1 MGVHVR
7 VRLRRP
13 RPHQPRGVREAA
25 RERPS
30 GRRPRAP
37 AERHGAGACPARG
50 CGRASCAGR
59 TSGRA
64 RTEGPQ
70 APDVS
75 SGAVHFGAH
84 QDLELLALLVSL
96 GALLV
101 LAPTLR
107 MPLPILLVL
116 GGVVMGFIPGLPQV
130 SLPPD
135 VVLVGVLPPLL
146 YSGAF
151 FTSLRELRKNK
162 RAVSFLAFGLVG
174 ATMAVVAV
182 VSHEWIGLSWPV
194 AFTLGAV
201 VSPTDALAA
210 TEIMS
215 RIGAPR
221 RIVSLIEGESLVNDG
236 TALVLY
242 KAAVGAAVGG
252 TFSLLDTSGRIV
264 LNVVGGIAV
273 GLAVGWV
280 VRQVRKRLD
289 DPPVEVALA
298 VLSGYLAYL
307 PAVAIGVSG
316 VLAAVTIGVYMGWH
330 TPELTNERTRLV
342 GDSFWNI
349 FVFLINAL
357 LFVLVGLQLRGIVD
371 ALTGISTAKLI
382 GYSSLVA
389 AAVIVTRI
397 VCVPMFAYLPRLLFP
412 RIRAAD
418 PYPPWQ
424 WPAVISWAGM
434 RGAVSL
440 VAALALPTD
449 FPDRQLIVV
458 LTFAVIVA
466 TLVIQG
472 LTLPSVINVLGV
484 HDDGAADREDA
495 KARIKAAEAALARLE
510 ELVAEGAVREDT
522 AERLRGAL
530 SFRANRFRARFD
542 EDDDGA
548 IEERSVAYQRVM
560 RELIAAEQS
569 ALVHLRNER
578 VIDDNVMQ
586 RVQHDLDL
594 EAARLDADR

>member
-1 MGVHVR
+1 
-7 VRLRRP
+7 L
-13 RPHQPRGVREAA
+13 
-25 RERPS
+25 
-30 GRRPRAP
+30 
-37 AERHGAGACPARG
+37 
-50 CGRASCAGR
+50 
-59 TSGRA
+59 
-64 RTEGPQ
+64 
-70 APDVS
+70 
-75 SGAVHFGAH
+75 HFGAH
-84 QDLELLALLVSL
+84 QDLELLGLLVAL

-101 LAPTLR
+101 LSPTLR
-107 MPLPILLVL
+107 LPLPILLVL
-116 GGVVMGFIPGLPQV
+116 GGVVIGFVPGLPHV

-151 FTSLRELRKNK
+151 FTSLRELRRNK
-162 RAVSFLAFGLVG
+162 RPVSLLAFGVVG
-174 ATMAVVAV
+174 ATMATVAV
-182 VSHEWIGLSWPV
+182 VAHEWIGLPWAVS
-194 AFTLGAV
+194 FTLGAI

-210 TEIMS
+210 TEITS
-215 RIGAPR
+215 RLGAPR

-242 KAAVGAAVGG
+242 KAAAGAAVGG
-252 TFSLLDTSGRIV
+252 AFSLLDTSGRIV
-264 LNVVGGIAV
+264 LNVVGGIAI

-280 VRQVRKRLD
+280 VRQVRRRLD
-289 DPPVEVALA
+289 NPPVEVAIAL
-298 VLSGYLAYL
+298 LSGYLAYL

-316 VLAAVTIGVYMGWH
+316 VLAAVTIGVYMGWY
-330 TPELTNERTRLV
+330 TPELTNERTRLA
-342 GDSFWNI
+342 GDSFWEI
-349 FVFLINAL
+349 FVFVVNAL

-371 ALTGISTAKLI
+371 ALSGTSTWRLA
-382 GYSSLVA
+382 GYALLVSGVVA
-389 AAVIVTRI
+389 ATRI
-397 VCVPMFAYLPRLLFP
+397 VGVPIVAYVPRLLF
-412 RIRAAD
+412 RTIREND

-424 WPAVISWAGM
+424 WLAVISWAGM

-440 VAALALPTD
+440 VAALALATD
-449 FPDRQLIVV
+449 FPDRELIIF

-466 TLVIQG
+466 TLVVQG
-472 LTLPSVINVLGV
+472 LTLPVLIRVLGV

-510 ELVAEGAVREDT
+510 ELVADGAVREDT

-548 IEERSVAYQRVM
+548 IEERSIAYQRVM

-569 ALVHLRNER
+569 ALIRLRNAR

-586 RVQHDLDL
+586 RVQRDLDL